1 MRIETRTY
9 SSPCSWTFGTFYTAV
24 RFVTDAMTENQSK
37 NPRYV
42 VVPAGRLGPVARV
55 EKGVSGVIIGLLTT
69 YPHLH
74 ENLVQQVKRQFTT
87 VPIFTTVTFN
97 AELHVVGV
105 KRSQSTSK
113 EASTQG
119 GMVAFCAQHGMVCA
133 SSLNATRVQTF
144 GYLTLLHL
152 AKATT
157 NLDKVITYIGDNPPG
172 YINRTFLL
180 GPLFLALG
188 PHLEGILDTK
198 DNKLFSHLLWVSIHE
213 HLPELAKEL
222 RKQMA
227 TTGLRLGISPGRL
240 ATLYWSNQ

>member
-1 MRIETRTY
+1 MK
-9 SSPCSWTFGTFYTAV
+9 
-24 RFVTDAMTENQSK
+24 ENQSES
-37 NPRYV
+37 PRYV

-55 EKGVSGVIIGLLTT
+55 EKGISGVVVGLLTT

-74 ENLVQQVKRQFTT
+74 ESLVQQVKEQFIT

-97 AELHVVGV
+97 AELHVVSIECS
-105 KRSQSTSK
+105 KTTSA
-113 EASTQG
+113 ETQG
-119 GMVAFCAQHGMVCA
+119 NMIAFCAQHGMVCA

-180 GPLFLALG
+180 GPLFLALR
-188 PHLEGILDTK
+188 PHLEEVLNTEDSE
-198 DNKLFSHLLWVSIHE
+198 LFSHLLWVSMHE
-213 HLPELAKEL
+213 HLPELAKEI
-222 RKQMA
+222 RRQIA
-227 TTGLRLGISPGRL
+227 TTGLRLGISPARL
-240 ATLYWSNQ
+240 AALYWSNQ